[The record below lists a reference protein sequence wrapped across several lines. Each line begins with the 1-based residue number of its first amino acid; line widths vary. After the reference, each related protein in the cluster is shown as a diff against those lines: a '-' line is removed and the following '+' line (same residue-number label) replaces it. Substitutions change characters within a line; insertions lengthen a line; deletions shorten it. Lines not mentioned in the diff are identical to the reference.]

1 MLNKIQWEEQW
12 AEAITV
18 FFAAIG
24 FIIAILLGSALFTYL
39 SVIISGFL
47 AGRLFYMRRF
57 SEPIFPFI
65 MMIVG
70 FLVGYLLGS
79 FWASRFWVLVFFAL
93 SFGISYY
100 LHLKEILV
108 IFKKEHFIK

>member
-1 MLNKIQWEEQW
+1 MVNKFTWEEQW

-18 FFAAIG
+18 FFAAVG
-24 FIIAILLGSALFTYL
+24 FVIAILLRSASFTYI

-47 AGRLFYMRRF
+47 AARLFYMRRY

-70 FLVGYLLGS
+70 FLVGYLLGG
-79 FWASRFWVLVFFAL
+79 FWASRFWILVFFAL
-93 SFGISYY
+93 AFGVSYY

-108 IFKKEHFIK
+108 MFKKEHFIK